1 MVGPRPAGGGGA
13 PYGGAEWPASP
24 RRWRGTCGDGARAPR
39 VPASRPASPGD
50 HGAPGA
56 RADPAELAGGEPQ
69 PAGARHRT
77 VRQVRAPR
85 TPRGCG
91 WRGALPEMDSRRL
104 NRKGPEGEGRLARC
118 LGAGALPDVR
128 QRSERSDGW
137 RSPFCAPH
145 LPTSH
150 LQRRTRLQRLSGD
163 GRGSSPA
170 DLLPLR
176 PAGAAPRAAP
186 LPWLGSLVLSPW
198 VVPEVYPPST
208 RAHAG
213 SLCWGS

>member
-1 MVGPRPAGGGGA
+1 MVGPRPARGA

-56 RADPAELAGGEPQ
+56 RVDPAELAGGEPQ
-69 PAGARHRT
+69 PAGARHRA

-85 TPRGCG
+85 APRGCG

-118 LGAGALPDVR
+118 PGAGALPDVR

-137 RSPFCAPH
+137 RSPSWAPH

-150 LQRRTRLQRLSGD
+150 LPPPAVDALAATLR
-163 GRGSSPA
+163 GRAGVLPGGS
-170 DLLPLR
+170 
-176 PAGAAPRAAP
+176 
-186 LPWLGSLVLSPW
+186 
-198 VVPEVYPPST
+198 PST
-208 RAHAG
+208 PASRRCSPCCAP
-213 SLCWGS
+213 SLARLLSAQSLGGA